1 MPKNSEGNVEY
12 NWNAARPPRR
22 RAAQAVA
29 VVCFPVIVL
38 LISMVIAA
46 SLFNRPLVLIV
57 CAVFVLVLLSIL
69 FMQRPLRQALRAMS
83 RPTRRAIRVVRSHKW
98 RTLAAA
104 VALGVFGLL
113 VLVFILPQYNPASI
127 GVNIVSVPYVAN
139 MSVNRETAILNERI
153 TIDKQA
159 QGEADVQEGFTPVK
173 WSRGPVIDGEPTFHR
188 QSVFHVRLPTLGA
201 ATLEIPINLGE
212 TNTGEGRPTILE
224 PRDASSFKI
233 IAKKGA
239 IAATYPATTGKA
251 DLLRNHLEETV
262 IGIEFD
268 ESVRLAVLSPVLQ
281 NQAGV
286 MAYQVIAWG
295 PLPWVTGL
303 VMILVLGALWKRLTD
318 SLDQGLKRIVP
329 RRKNESE
336 AT

>member
-1 MPKNSEGNVEY
+1 MAKTSGDNIEY
-12 NWNAARPPRR
+12 NWKAARPPRR
-22 RAAQAVA
+22 HAAQAV
-29 VVCFPVIVL
+29 VVAWFLAIAL
-38 LISMVIAA
+38 LIFLIIAA

-57 CAVFVLVLLSIL
+57 CAIYVLVLLSMFLIR
-69 FMQRPLRQALRAMS
+69 RPLRQALRAMS
-83 RPTRRAIRVVRSHKW
+83 RPTRRAIRIVRGHKW
-98 RTLAAA
+98 RTLAVA
-104 VALGVFGLL
+104 VALGAFGLL
-113 VLVFILPQYNPASI
+113 VLAFIPSHDNPPSI
-127 GVNIVSVPYVAN
+127 GFDIVSVPYVAN
-139 MSVNRETAILNERI
+139 MSVNGETAILNERI

-159 QGEADVQEGFTPVK
+159 KEEANVQEGSTPVK

-212 TNTGEGRPTILE
+212 INPGESRPTVLE
-224 PRDASSFKI
+224 PRDASTFKI
-233 IAKKGA
+233 IARKGA

-251 DLLRNHLEETV
+251 DLLNHLEETV
-262 IGIEFD
+262 VGIEFD
-268 ESVRLAVLSPVLQ
+268 DSVRLAVLSPVLQ

-295 PLPWVTGL
+295 PLPWVTGF